1 METWISWRLV
11 REHQPRK
18 VGPQLLQRRHDFL
31 VDLAEDTL
39 LRVAIPMTT
48 IQELHI
54 PYLCMPWTARFCPT
68 GCPGYPAPWGGYIEI
83 PGAFSSRNALGCRW
97 CSTRSTSKK
106 SSPRASS
113 KPRRSPASLDGDDW
127 MGRAFHRKIRQR
139 LASAQLSLMV
149 MFFWPKTDILQRIPA
164 CRKRWQPAG
173 VSNTLKIL
181 CNIWKAMETLLSHK
195 PSWALTWGMSYETW
209 GINKKQAKQH
219 KWWNHDPHIF
229 RNIRMSLFSLEI
241 KGIQKNCWV

>member
-1 METWISWRLV
+1 METCPWTPAP
-11 REHQPRK
+11 Q
-18 VGPQLLQRRHDFL
+18 GPQLLQRRHDFL

-54 PYLCMPWTARFCPT
+54 PYLCHGRPDFVQRDV
-68 GCPGYPAPWGGYIEI
+68 PGTQLHGGYIEI
-83 PGAFSSRNALGCRW
+83 PGALSSRNALGCRW

-113 KPRRSPASLDGDDW
+113 KPRRSPRPW
-127 MGRAFHRKIRQR
+127 MGMTGWGGAFTQKFV
-139 LASAQLSLMV
+139 SG
-149 MFFWPKTDILQRIPA
+149 WLQHNSRWWWCFSGQKLTSFRESQPA
-164 CRKRWQPAG
+164 EMRRWQPAG

-195 PSWALTWGMSYETW
+195 PSWALTSGMSYETW
-209 GINKKQAKQH
+209 GINKRQAKQH

-229 RNIRMSLFSLEI
+229 RNIRMSLFP
-241 KGIQKNCWV
+241 

>member
-113 KPRRSPASLDGDDW
+113 KPRRSPRPW
-127 MGRAFHRKIRQR
+127 MGMTGWGGPFTEKFVSGWHQHNSPWWWCFSGQKLTSFRE
-139 LASAQLSLMV
+139 S
-149 MFFWPKTDILQRIPA
+149 
-164 CRKRWQPAG
+164 QPAENG
-173 VSNTLKIL
+173 DNQQVFRTHWRYCATYEKLWKL
-181 CNIWKAMETLLSHK
+181 C
-195 PSWALTWGMSYETW
+195 
-209 GINKKQAKQH
+209 
-219 KWWNHDPHIF
+219 
-229 RNIRMSLFSLEI
+229 
-241 KGIQKNCWV
+241 